1 MTKDFV
7 IIKCPKCGYEYT
19 AAEVFFPKDLLGYP
33 NNIIRDD
40 NGKILLVEGKQ
51 PALTETYICDNCET
65 TFKAQLCIEAKTSYN
80 KDMEDEDF
88 VIDLKEEDKEDLF

>member
-7 IIKCPKCGYEYT
+7 ILKCPKCGYEYT
-19 AAEVFFPKDLLGYP
+19 AAEIFFPKDLLGYP

-40 NGKILLVEGKQ
+40 SGKILLVEGKQ
-51 PALTETYICDNCET
+51 PSLVETFVCDNCGT
-65 TFKAQLCIEAKTSYN
+65 TFKARLGLQAETTYN
-80 KDMEDEDF
+80 KDLEDEDF